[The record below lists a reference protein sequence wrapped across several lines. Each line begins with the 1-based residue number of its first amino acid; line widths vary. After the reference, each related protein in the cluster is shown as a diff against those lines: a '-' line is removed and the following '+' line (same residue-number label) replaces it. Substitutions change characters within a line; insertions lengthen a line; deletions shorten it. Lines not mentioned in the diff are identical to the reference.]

1 MADEE
6 KGNHNDNS
14 DLIPPDII
22 PAEPP
27 LGGDEIHKLLLNYR
41 EAPAEEQLTSK
52 YPILHATTLEY

>member
-22 PAEPP
+22 PAEAP
-27 LGGDEIHKLLLNYR
+27 LGGDEIHKLLLNYPGATD
-41 EAPAEEQLTSK
+41 EHQMTSK
-52 YPILHATTLEY
+52 